1 MTKRDDK
8 IEITQRLPTLRPISG
23 MERKGRVWLS
33 RRLERILKASA
44 CV

>member
-23 MERKGRVWLS
+23 MERKGGVCGIPGGWRVS
-33 RRLERILKASA
+33 
-44 CV
+44 